1 MRPGEG
7 SGLGVLVFKVH
18 EVSLRAN
25 QKKVIIYYNYFVY
38 NYYIDYYYP
47 KPLYLLTGSLHP

>member
-1 MRPGEG
+1 M
-7 SGLGVLVFKVH
+7 GVLVFKVH